1 MIGIK
6 SVTLK
11 NIKNTII
18 QESIR
23 IKVSNMSWFDT
34 LKMTGAVTTTSTG
47 TAPLFNNKAIRGRK
61 KRGKKKKE
69 SQER

>member
-1 MIGIK
+1 
-6 SVTLK
+6 
-11 NIKNTII
+11 
-18 QESIR
+18 
-23 IKVSNMSWFDT
+23 MSWFDT

-47 TAPLFNNKAIRGRK
+47 TKALFNNKAIRGRK